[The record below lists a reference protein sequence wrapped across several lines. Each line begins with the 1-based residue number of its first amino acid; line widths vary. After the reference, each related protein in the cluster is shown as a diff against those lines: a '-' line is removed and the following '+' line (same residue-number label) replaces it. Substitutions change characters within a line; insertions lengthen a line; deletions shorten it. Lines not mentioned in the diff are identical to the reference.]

1 MALDSQSRT
10 GYRAVIGGQL
20 RLLLVVV
27 SVRNILLNNNL
38 NLKLESF
45 PSYPPAPPTV
55 EIQAIVA
62 KASLTRIQMGHLIS
76 KHPSLACFEISRV
89 ENSLSYADL
98 LASASSSFFRVVGSF
113 GQEA

>member
-20 RLLLVVV
+20 RLV

-38 NLKLESF
+38 NLNLKLESF
-45 PSYPPAPPTV
+45 PSYLPVPPTV

-62 KASLTRIQMGHLIS
+62 KASLTRIQMGHLKS

-89 ENSLSYADL
+89 GNSLSYADL

-113 GQEA
+113 G